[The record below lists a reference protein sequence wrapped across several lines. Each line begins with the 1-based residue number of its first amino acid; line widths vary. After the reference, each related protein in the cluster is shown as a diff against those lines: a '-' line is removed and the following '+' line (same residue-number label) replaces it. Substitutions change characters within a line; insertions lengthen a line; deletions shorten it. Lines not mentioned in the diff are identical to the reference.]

1 MFVTT
6 GGAGYP
12 ASKLCPF
19 GGQPSRPAA
28 ENGALLGSRLAAA
41 PAVGGFGSAGSSG
54 TMSGSTGSAGAGF
67 GSTGSAGAV
76 VGSTGGAGAGFGS
89 TGGAG
94 AGFGSTGSAGAVFG
108 STGSAGPGFGST
120 GGAGAGF
127 GSTSGGGSG
136 QFSFSFKP
144 TVTSTTTTSSLPP
157 PVTSA
162 VPAGWCSSVTYTSSP
177 LSVSLVV
184 SCFTSHCYQ
193 YSDPFGPRAAAAL
206 SLQNPM

>member
-6 GGAGYP
+6 GGAGDP
-12 ASKLCPF
+12 ASKLFPF

-28 ENGALLGSRLAAA
+28 ENGALLGSRPAAA

-67 GSTGSAGAV
+67 GSTGSE
-76 VGSTGGAGAGFGS
+76 GAGFGS
-89 TGGAG
+89 I
-94 AGFGSTGSAGAVFG
+94 GSAGAVV
-108 STGSAGPGFGST
+108 GST

-144 TVTSTTTTSSLPP
+144 TVTSATTTSSLPP
-157 PVTSA
+157 PITSA